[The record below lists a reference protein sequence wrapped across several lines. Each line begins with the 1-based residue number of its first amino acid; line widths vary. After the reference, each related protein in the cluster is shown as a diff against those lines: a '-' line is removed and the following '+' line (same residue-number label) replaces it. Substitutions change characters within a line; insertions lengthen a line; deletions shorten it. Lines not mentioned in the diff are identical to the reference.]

1 MTREGGILP
10 VLNALMFG
18 LKEYYAFLCIMFLQ
32 ASFINTDKG
41 KKEKKK
47 VDVQKPEDQNCFEYI
62 FSAQSESHS
71 HCKATIN

>member
-10 VLNALMFG
+10 VLNALKFG

-32 ASFINTDKG
+32 ASFINTGKG

-47 VDVQKPEDQNCFEYI
+47 LMCRNWRIKIVLNT
-62 FSAQSESHS
+62 FSVLSLRVTHTV
-71 HCKATIN
+71 KRP